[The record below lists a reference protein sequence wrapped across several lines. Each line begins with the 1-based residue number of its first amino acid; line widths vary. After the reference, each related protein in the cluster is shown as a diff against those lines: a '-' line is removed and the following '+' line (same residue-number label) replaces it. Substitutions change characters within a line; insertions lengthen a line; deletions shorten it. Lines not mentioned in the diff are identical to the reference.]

1 MAASTSRRCG
11 QRVRALLE
19 MRRFFAGALVGLVAC
34 VTLPAA
40 VVAQTTESNPHD
52 AQPERPSVATHAW
65 TVAPRWIEIEAGTEF
80 DRYHDHAHGETAP
93 LVAKIGLTRRT
104 QLELQTPLVHSRG
117 LHAAAG
123 DLLVGVKW
131 RAVERAPIVAT
142 LALFPSIKFPTGSTA
157 SGTGTGTTDVAV
169 VLISSREFGA
179 VSLDLNAGFTR
190 RIGDAGFAPHNSSV
204 WAVSFGGPAYGPLGW
219 AAELFGYPPTSG
231 PSGGNAVVAAL
242 CGPTMKVRGWLVLD
256 AGVIVPIEGPQPRA
270 IYAGAVYNIGHLG
283 RAQ

>member
-1 MAASTSRRCG
+1 MRKLL
-11 QRVRALLE
+11 ALL
-19 MRRFFAGALVGLVAC
+19 AC
-34 VTLPAA
+34 VFLPAA

-80 DRYHDHAHGETAP
+80 DRYDDHAHGETAP

-131 RAVERAPIVAT
+131 RAVEHAPVVAT
-142 LALFPSIKFPTGSTA
+142 LAVFPSIKFPTGSTA
-157 SGTGTGTTDVAV
+157 SGAGTGTTDVGI
-169 VLISSREFGA
+169 VLISSREFGG
-179 VSLDLNAGFTR
+179 VSLDLNAGFTH
-190 RIGDAGFAPHNSSV
+190 RIGEGDLAPHNSSV

-219 AAELFGYPPTSG
+219 VGELFGYPPTSG
-231 PSGGNAVVAAL
+231 PAAIAPLWRRSVV
-242 CGPTMKVRGWLVLD
+242 R
-256 AGVIVPIEGPQPRA
+256 R
-270 IYAGAVYNIGHLG
+270 
-283 RAQ
+283 

>member
-1 MAASTSRRCG
+1 MRKLL
-11 QRVRALLE
+11 ALL
-19 MRRFFAGALVGLVAC
+19 AC
-34 VTLPAA
+34 LFLPAA

-80 DRYHDHAHGETAP
+80 DRYDDHSHGETAP

-104 QLELQTPLVHSRG
+104 QLELQTPIVHSRG

-131 RAVERAPIVAT
+131 RVIEHAPVVAT
-142 LALFPSIKFPTGSTA
+142 LAVFPSIKFPTGSTA
-157 SGTGTGTTDVAV
+157 SGVGTGTTDTGI
-169 VLISSREFGA
+169 VLISSREFGG
-179 VSLDLNAGFTR
+179 VSLDLNAGFTH
-190 RIGDAGFAPHNSSV
+190 RIGKGDLAPHNSSV

-219 AAELFGYPPTSG
+219 VGELFGYPPTSG
-231 PSGGNAVVAAL
+231 PGGDRAVVAAL
-242 CGPTMKVRGWLVLD
+242 CGPTMKVRRWLLFD
-256 AGVIVPIEGPQPRA
+256 GGVIVPIEGPQAKA

-283 RAQ
+283 HAH